1 MDVAALT
8 PPRRPFA
15 AAAAASLAIH
25 AIAIV
30 WIASALAP
38 SWPRMPEPT
47 AMPELVVTMAPAVA
61 SADNAARATAPADV
75 AAMMIA
81 EPAPAAARRD
91 AAAHRPKRTP
101 TVATMAQVEP
111 ASPSLAIARGPA
123 ESTID
128 PDVSAAGRDAPP
140 SPVREKATVASYTP
154 ASRDGAASATASG
167 DRTTAPV
174 ASPSGPPS
182 PVAYREHPAPAY
194 PERARRN
201 GEQGLAIVEAL
212 VARDGAPTDVTLAS
226 SSGYA
231 TLDAAAVAAV
241 WQWRFVP
248 ATRDGLP
255 IVARIRIPLRFR
267 LTDDER

>member
-8 PPRRPFA
+8 PPKHPFA
-15 AAAAASLAIH
+15 AAATASVAVHALAI
-25 AIAIV
+25 A

-61 SADNAARATAPADV
+61 TADDAARTDAPADV
-75 AAMMIA
+75 AATMTA
-81 EPAPAAARRD
+81 APAPAWRD
-91 AAAHRPKRTP
+91 AAAYRPKRTP
-101 TVATMAQVEP
+101 AVATMAKVEP

-123 ESTID
+123 ESTTD
-128 PDVSAAGRDAPP
+128 PDVSAASPNAPQ
-140 SPVREKATVASYTP
+140 SPVREKDTVASDTP
-154 ASRDGAASATASG
+154 ASRDGAASAPASA
-167 DRTTAPV
+167 DRTTAAV
-174 ASPSGPPS
+174 APASGPPS
-182 PVAYREHPAPAY
+182 PVTYREHPAPAY

-226 SSGYA
+226 SSGHA

-248 ATRDGLP
+248 ATRDGVP